1 MKKVFTLLPIVA
13 VIAACSSTPK
23 DDYDK
28 RAAAV
33 ESKRELQRTKDMNHM
48 TIGQSRHRPRLR
60 HLVKKNYKANKY
72 RLSANC

>member
-13 VIAACSSTPK
+13 VMAACSSTPK

-33 ESKRELQRTKDMNHM
+33 ESKREAAVERSL
-48 TIGQSRHRPRLR
+48 S
-60 HLVKKNYKANKY
+60 KAGDWIK
-72 RLSANC
+72 SK

>member
-1 MKKVFTLLPIVA
+1 MKKVFALLPIVA

-33 ESKRELQRTKDMNHM
+33 ESKREAAVEKLDAAVAGLIFYRFGFCVIERH
-48 TIGQSRHRPRLR
+48 SR
-60 HLVKKNYKANKY
+60 
-72 RLSANC
+72 